1 MNPQERR
8 TFLNRSWKALAGLF
22 VLEAAWGTWD
32 MAQPTQ
38 AGAFGGVVKAGD
50 RSEFPEGTVR
60 YFPNGRF
67 YVAAHE
73 GELQAL
79 YQKCPH
85 LGCRVPFCETSKRF
99 ECPCH
104 GSVYNIKGERLEG
117 PAPRGLDRFPL
128 RVEGDQ
134 VLVDTGTII
143 EGPPE
148 GVVTGPHSARG
159 PACNG
164 VFPPLPTP
172 SASTAGS
179 EESGGGEVR

>member
-1 MNPQERR
+1 MDAQERR
-8 TFLNRSWKALAGLF
+8 TFLNRSWKALVGLF

-32 MAQPTQ
+32 MAQPTE
-38 AGAFGGVVKAGD
+38 AGAFGGVVKAGE

-67 YVAAHE
+67 YVASHE
-73 GELQAL
+73 GKLQAL

-104 GSVYNIKGERLEG
+104 GSAYNIKGERLDG
-117 PAPRGLDRFPL
+117 PAPRGLDRFPVS
-128 RVEGDQ
+128 VEDGQ

-148 GVVTGPHSARG
+148 GVVTGPKIAEG
-159 PACNG
+159 AACNG
-164 VFPPLPTP
+164 VFPPLATP
-172 SASTAGS
+172 PPVVS
-179 EESGGGEVR
+179 EESDGGEGR